1 MNRPVRAITGLL
13 AILAVSCAG
22 DIPETP
28 ADSDDPA
35 AMPGSPDK
43 PRPRASDV
51 VGTAVRTW
59 VVDDASGA
67 ALGLA
72 LAPLAALPA
81 NADPLPSYA
90 QLRDRL
96 ARAGVRLV
104 VAPRD
109 RVAQTLEALDAVAD
123 APERVLSPSSTWS
136 AVCAGPSWAV
146 ARDLIL
152 PDGEITVAPGRLR
165 LLARGWATPWAPRDD
180 GTIPAGLRLDLL
192 VQHEEHAVGGMGS
205 LTLEPPRLRPIE
217 DIGHLFRT
225 LAVETALGPGE
236 VLLVV
241 PEQPGVDWNALK
253 PDDVITLD
261 SRPRAPGDPG
271 PIENGIDAP
280 PPPIDRVNFP
290 DPEPDRPRPRT
301 IGSALL
307 TDAQGV
313 KPARRRLVV
322 VFEPRLPDNYSL
334 IR

>member
-1 MNRPVRAITGLL
+1 MIPPRLLFVAGLAL
-13 AILAVSCAG
+13 LMASCAK
-22 DIPETP
+22 DQPASP
-28 ADSDDPA
+28 AD
-35 AMPGSPDK
+35 PGSEPASPDS
-43 PRPRASDV
+43 PRPRSSDV
-51 VGTAVRTW
+51 IGTAVRTW
-59 VVDDASGA
+59 IIDDPSGA
-67 ALGLA
+67 ALGIA

-81 NADPLPSYA
+81 NTDPLPSYA

-96 ARAGVRLV
+96 ARAGLRLV
-104 VAPRD
+104 VAPRE
-109 RVAQTLEALDAVAD
+109 RAAQTLEALSAAPD

-146 ARDLIL
+146 ARELIL

-180 GTIPAGLRLDLL
+180 GSIPAGLRLDLL

-205 LTLEPPRLRPIE
+205 LTLDPPRLRPVE

-225 LAVETALGPGE
+225 LAVETALGPDE
-236 VLLVV
+236 VLLLV
-241 PEQPGVDWNALK
+241 PEQPGVDWNSLK
-253 PDDVITLD
+253 PDDVITVETK
-261 SRPRAPGDPG
+261 PRAPGDPG
-271 PIENGIDAP
+271 PADGVADV
-280 PPPIDRVNFP
+280 PPPIDRVSFP

-322 VFEPRLPDNYSL
+322 VFEPRLPENYSL